1 MAPTWSIKH
10 VLLRTLIV
18 ALVLA
23 ALTGIGVLVF
33 GTFGKIADQILMTT
47 LTISFFSLTAL
58 GSAAAYERRQ
68 YSVLGMAGMA
78 VAAAGFLFFVPSI
91 WADWLEHEPV
101 GKTMA
106 VLGIFSFSFAHA
118 CLLSLAELKR
128 EVLWVLYAAWLAIFA
143 FAAFLSVMIVFHP
156 EGDWLFR
163 LVGILGIL
171 DGCLSLC
178 LPALHLLGA
187 RQAVA
192 VDGPI
197 GGAPSRM
204 PSLGQTFG
212 GTAAPPS
219 GLAPGHIDLC
229 CPRCGHRG
237 LYPLGRIACPNCALV
252 LRVEIEEGLPAPGA

>member
-1 MAPTWSIKH
+1 MAPTWSIKK

-23 ALTGIGVLVF
+23 AVTGIGVLLF
-33 GTFGKIADQILMTT
+33 GTFGKIGGQILMTT
-47 LTISFFSLTAL
+47 LTISYFSLTSL
-58 GSAAAYERRQ
+58 GCAAAYEHRR
-68 YSVLGMAGMA
+68 YAVLAIPGMA
-78 VAAAGFLFFVPSI
+78 VAAAGFALYVPSI
-91 WADWLEHEPV
+91 WADWIEHEPV

-106 VLGIFSFSFAHA
+106 VLGILSFSFAHA
-118 CLLSLAELKR
+118 CLLSFASLKR

-143 FAAFLSVMIVFHP
+143 LAAVLSLVIVFDL
-156 EGDWLFR
+156 ESERLLR

-178 LPALHLLGA
+178 LPILHLLGA
-187 RQAVA
+187 RQSAA
-192 VDGPI
+192 AAGPI
-197 GGAPSRM
+197 GGARSRM
-204 PSLGQTFG
+204 PSLGHTFG

-219 GLAPGHIDLC
+219 GLGVGQIELA

-252 LRVEIEEGLPAPGA
+252 LRVEIEEGLPTAGP